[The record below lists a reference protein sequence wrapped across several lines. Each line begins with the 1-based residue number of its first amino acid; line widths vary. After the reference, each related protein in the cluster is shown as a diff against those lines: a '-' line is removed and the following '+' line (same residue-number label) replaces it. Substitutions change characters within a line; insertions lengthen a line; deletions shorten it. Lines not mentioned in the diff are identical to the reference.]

1 MLFCAMYTLTKLLHP
16 VADFVPELV
25 KVMSKIWITSVPN
38 AVMCVTGKTLPG
50 LLGDTLEMMG

>member
-1 MLFCAMYTLTKLLHP
+1 MYTLTKLLHP